1 MAAVPE
7 DINDIMS
14 LVQVV
19 IKDMQ
24 NTGSDQWDDFYP
36 DIQTITSDLKNNT
49 LYILRD
55 QKKCIGMIVLN
66 EDQDNEY
73 QKVNWNGEEEGVL
86 VIHRLCIH
94 PDRRGKG
101 LANKLMNFAEE
112 YAIENNY
119 KSIRLDAYSAN
130 IAAVRLYEKRGY
142 NKIGQ
147 VFFPG
152 RKYPFYCFEKI
163 FLKS

>member
-14 LVQVV
+14 LIQEV

-36 DIQTITSDLKNNT
+36 DIQTITNDQKNNT

-55 QKKCIGMIVLN
+55 QKKCIGIIVLN
-66 EDQDNEY
+66 EEQDKEY
-73 QKVNWNGEEEGVL
+73 KTVNWAGKNDRILVL
-86 VIHRLCIH
+86 HRLCIH
-94 PDRRGKG
+94 PDRRRKG

-130 IAAVRLYEKRGY
+130 VAAVRLYEKRGY

-147 VFFPG
+147 VFFPH

-163 FLKS
+163 F